1 MNLDFHERVALVT
14 GASSGI
20 GRASALAFARAG
32 AKVVVADLTE
42 SGGSETVALITSA
55 GGEALFVQT
64 DVSKNSEVKSL
75 IEKIV
80 ARFGKLDFA
89 HNNAGTEG
97 MIASTHDCSEENWD
111 TIINTN
117 LKGVW
122 LCLKYEITQ
131 MLQQRCGAIVNT
143 SSIAGLVGFKGC
155 PAYSAS
161 KHGVVGLTKTAAL
174 EYAKSGVRINAVCP
188 GLIRTPM
195 IERQVKGDPQIEAR
209 LLAFQPS
216 GRMGTPEEVAETV
229 LWLCS
234 DGASFVTGAALQ
246 VDGGLV
252 AQ

>member
-1 MNLDFHERVALVT
+1 MTLDFHERVALVT

-32 AKVVVADLTE
+32 AKVVAADLSE

-80 ARFGKLDFA
+80 SRFGRLDFA

-97 MIASTHDCSEENWD
+97 AITSTHDCSEENWD
-111 TIINTN
+111 TIIDTN

-122 LCLKYEITQ
+122 LCLKYEIPQ
-131 MLQQRCGAIVNT
+131 MLQRCGAIVNT
-143 SSIAGLVGFKGC
+143 SSMAGLVGFKGF
-155 PAYSAS
+155 PAYAAS
-161 KHGVVGLTKTAAL
+161 KHGVIGLTKTAAL

-195 IERQVKGDPQIEAR
+195 IERQVKGDPQVEAR